1 MITPFA
7 QWPKWLQI
15 LVLWPNILLAV
26 IWTFLIWFKTDK
38 ELQRLG
44 FGFKRVAMVFAY
56 LAAFYLVM
64 QFVFHWR

>member
-1 MITPFA
+1 
-7 QWPKWLQI
+7 
-15 LVLWPNILLAV
+15 LWPNILLAV
-26 IWTFLIWFKTDK
+26 IWVFLIWCKTDK

-64 QFVFHWR
+64 HFVFHWR